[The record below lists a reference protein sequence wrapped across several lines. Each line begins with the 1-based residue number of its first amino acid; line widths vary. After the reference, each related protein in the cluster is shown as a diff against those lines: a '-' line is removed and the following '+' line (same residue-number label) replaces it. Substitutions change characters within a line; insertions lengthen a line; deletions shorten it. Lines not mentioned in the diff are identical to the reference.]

1 MDRKKKK
8 KEAQALL
15 SELKKKTS
23 EVIHSLTIQGETM
36 QKSIN
41 GLTSRTVAEENQISS
56 AKDDSRKMHQENIQ
70 Q

>member
-1 MDRKKKK
+1 MY
-8 KEAQALL
+8 
-15 SELKKKTS
+15 
-23 EVIHSLTIQGETM
+23 SLTFQGETT

-56 AKDDSRKMHQENIQ
+56 AKDDSPKMHQENIQ

>member
-1 MDRKKKK
+1 MTW
-8 KEAQALL
+8 
-15 SELKKKTS
+15 KKKTS